1 MYCYDEVMNTWKSY
15 MGSAEWRIKWRM
27 IIAVI
32 YVTFAVAK
40 RKPEKQFRFVRDSNH
55 WPLRYRCSA
64 LPIKLTNQLGAGSLI
79 GSLCFD
85 EGTLNYQFAKAITVH
100 WLEIIDRML
109 RLSLKKMRTVL
120 KKKKMQMAHFLKK
133 NYFQSRHDPKSLFTL
148 KDSWQQ
154 TCLCYYFATGN
165 GIWSKRCMGLGPFQL
180 NNRLAWENGNCKS
193 SPHP

>member
-1 MYCYDEVMNTWKSY
+1 MYCYDEVMNTWKSC
-15 MGSAEWRIKWRM
+15 MGTAEWRIKWRM

-85 EGTLNYQFAKAITVH
+85 EGTLNYQFAKATTLH

-109 RLSLKKMRTVL
+109 RLSFKKMRTVL
-120 KKKKMQMAHFLKK
+120 KKKRRKWHIFLKK
-133 NYFQSRHDPKSLFTL
+133 TISSPVTTQSRCLPWRTL
-148 KDSWQQ
+148 
-154 TCLCYYFATGN
+154 GN
-165 GIWSKRCMGLGPFQL
+165 KLVCAITLPLGMGFEANVVWGSGPL
-180 NNRLAWENGNCKS
+180 S
-193 SPHP
+193 